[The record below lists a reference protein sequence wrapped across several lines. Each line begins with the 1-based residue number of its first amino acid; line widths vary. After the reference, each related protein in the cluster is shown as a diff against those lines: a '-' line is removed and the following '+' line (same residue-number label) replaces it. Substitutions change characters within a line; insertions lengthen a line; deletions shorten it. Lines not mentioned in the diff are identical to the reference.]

1 MAAAARG
8 GCLPLIVG
16 ALDTAFAPV
25 PNFAFLPYT
34 ESIDYCKVGFIVPLI
49 NGRKVPLVPEMLDAL
64 ESITASEWHARRSVA
79 EGLRDVFRFRTTA
92 PSAAEYIIANMCR
105 MAAQARR
112 ADAPPWSR
120 LGWSKRTR
128 ARQATPQMCPPHE
141 LARGY
146 RIAAPNLHRHW
157 FLDQPW
163 QDLGGA

>member
-16 ALDTAFAPV
+16 ALDTTLAPV

-92 PSAAEYIIANMCR
+92 PSAVEYIIANMCR
-105 MAAQARR
+105 MVAQARL

-128 ARQATPQMCPPHE
+128 ARQATPQMCPPRD
-141 LARGY
+141 LARRY
-146 RIAAPNLHRHW
+146 HCLLYTSPSPR
-157 FLDQPW
+157 D
-163 QDLGGA
+163 

>member
-1 MAAAARG
+1 MAAAAWG

-79 EGLRDVFRFRTTA
+79 EGHRDVFRFRTTA

-105 MAAQARR
+105 MAAQAGRP
-112 ADAPPWSR
+112 AEPTLLPGAV
-120 LGWSKRTR
+120 GGG
-128 ARQATPQMCPPHE
+128 
-141 LARGY
+141 ARGPVQGK
-146 RIAAPNLHRHW
+146 RRLKCAHHATSRGATTPLFQSCIAIG
-157 FLDQPW
+157 F
-163 QDLGGA
+163 